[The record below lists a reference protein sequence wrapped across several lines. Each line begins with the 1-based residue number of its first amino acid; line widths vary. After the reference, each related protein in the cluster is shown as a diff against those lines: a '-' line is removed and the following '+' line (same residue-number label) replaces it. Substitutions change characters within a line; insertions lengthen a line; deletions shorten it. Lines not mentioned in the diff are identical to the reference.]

1 MPGRFWPGWKDSGD
15 RPRPR
20 RAASARLDLALAL
33 TAAEQLDEAAATT
46 LDAVTSGLLVP
57 SNYWR
62 AREVIS
68 AVNGRGVPGSG
79 DLEEAYREYC
89 QLSPATPPELA

>member
-1 MPGRFWPGWKDSGD
+1 M
-15 RPRPR
+15 
-20 RAASARLDLALAL
+20 
-33 TAAEQLDEAAATT
+33 

-68 AVNGRGVPGSG
+68 ALGPDGPGAKG
-79 DLEEAYREYC
+79 LRDAYREFC
-89 QLSPATPPELA
+89 RPSPRAELA

>member
-1 MPGRFWPGWKDSGD
+1 VLGGCLVYVEDVDPVAGVCFVVI
-15 RPRPR
+15 
-20 RAASARLDLALAL
+20 
-33 TAAEQLDEAAATT
+33 EQP
-46 LDAVTSGLLVP
+46 P

-89 QLSPATPPELA
+89 QLSPATPP